1 MGKLKNGCSI
11 YLVFAGKK
19 VKLPVNPEEIETKH
33 PTNHKTYDVIGV
45 VNTHTPFSSASLI
58 SLLSKQTSSVRIT
71 HAVPTRLATAIT
83 LVFDIIV
90 TQMQS
95 GKA

>member
-19 VKLPVNPEEIETKH
+19 VKLPVNPKEIETKH

-45 VNTHTPFSSASLI
+45 GEIVVPRKPSLKEVSWESFFPGDRSAVYVN
-58 SLLSKQTSSVRIT
+58 
-71 HAVPTRLATAIT
+71 
-83 LVFDIIV
+83 
-90 TQMQS
+90 S
-95 GKA
+95 GAKAPSYFR